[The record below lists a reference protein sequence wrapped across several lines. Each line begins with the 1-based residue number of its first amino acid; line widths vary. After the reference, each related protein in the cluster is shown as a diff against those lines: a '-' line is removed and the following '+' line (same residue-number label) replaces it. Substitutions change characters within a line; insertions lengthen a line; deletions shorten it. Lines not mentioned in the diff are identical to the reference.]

1 MRPHARERI
10 PSATAAYI
18 EAYLALELSAQETQ
32 TLVDRLITIT
42 AALTER
48 EMRLCSDAWK
58 FARINEL
65 PSLRDAASEPG
76 RLIRLTKMPAARQVL
91 QAIADWRKKR
101 SYLQQLWDNLPAEV
115 RMMLKE
121 PETLD

>member
-1 MRPHARERI
+1 
-10 PSATAAYI
+10 
-18 EAYLALELSAQETQ
+18 
-32 TLVDRLITIT
+32 
-42 AALTER
+42 
-48 EMRLCSDAWK
+48 
-58 FARINEL
+58 
-65 PSLRDAASEPG
+65 
-76 RLIRLTKMPAARQVL
+76 MPAARQVL